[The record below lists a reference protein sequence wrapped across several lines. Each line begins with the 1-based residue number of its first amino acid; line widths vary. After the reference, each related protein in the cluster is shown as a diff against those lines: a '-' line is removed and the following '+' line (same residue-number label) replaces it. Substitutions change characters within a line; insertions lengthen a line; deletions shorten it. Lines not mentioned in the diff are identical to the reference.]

1 MICFCLLRYTRNGDE
16 QPMEKICMNKNE
28 LLAFLIDKPKDV
40 QTLINEFEMN
50 SDLREKGL
58 LSLDGRVF
66 IFQLL
71 NRIFHLGFRN
81 MLLSEQFDIINSFLS
96 QEIYQDMTRYSKNLV
111 IMISHFVILDPC
123 AIIISI
129 HLIIRINPSK
139 IIY

>member
-58 LSLDGRVF
+58 LSLDGKVF
-66 IFQLL
+66 YFSIIKQNFS
-71 NRIFHLGFRN
+71 FR
-81 MLLSEQFDIINSFLS
+81 F
-96 QEIYQDMTRYSKNLV
+96 SKYV
-111 IMISHFVILDPC
+111 
-123 AIIISI
+123 
-129 HLIIRINPSK
+129 IIRTV
-139 IIY
+139 